1 MTIYVCVLFMN
12 VNWRLST
19 DFCIE
24 MLPTKI
30 DHDVDDM
37 GFLIRREAEWPRR
50 ILVPTLTKKFPL
62 SFKTKREIG
71 FVYSISPCFSLLS
84 FAQLELPQLASPAMQ
99 EIRKRNN
106 I

>member
-50 ILVPTLTKKFPL
+50 ILVPTFSYTFFYSCL
-62 SFKTKREIG
+62 SFSLFFFPF
-71 FVYSISPCFSLLS
+71 FVLALLELFGILIFCFLAFLS
-84 FAQLELPQLASPAMQ
+84 FV
-99 EIRKRNN
+99 
-106 I
+106 